1 MRRVD
6 WRVVMGVA
14 GIGAICLVWL
24 LATGGLIWST
34 LDEAGRTILKDTLG
48 ERIMLLLL
56 MWAVSLLAVGA
67 ALRWMV
73 SYFMTAPA
81 RLAEQAQVL
90 LGTNVKRQLEPTGSA
105 ENRRLTDLF
114 NQLVQQREALREE
127 MDVRVAEAARNTEQ
141 EKNRLAALMSE
152 LTKSV
157 VVCNLDGRILLYNN
171 RARMQ
176 FRKLSQAPGVA
187 GGGELIGL
195 GRSVYGVFDRKLV
208 AHALE
213 NIQHRL
219 QRGAAAPS
227 AQFITTTPSGQ
238 LLRAQMAPV
247 RAVQEADTA
256 APATMTGFVL
266 MLDNITREFEAQ
278 ARQDHILHT
287 LTERSRAALGNM
299 QAALDVLEYPDVE
312 PEMRERLLTVLREE
326 TGGLGNRLR
335 ELKSSALDS
344 TVLRWPLEDMLGA
357 DLVAAAIRR
366 IEALGGLTAVEAGV
380 DDSLWLKVESF
391 SLLQALSYLA
401 ERLRQECVI
410 STVQLRLSMG
420 TGRAQLDL
428 CWTPSAA
435 KLTDKVVPGWEHDPM
450 RSGGEDT
457 SLTIQ
462 DVVERHGGAF
472 WFEREPETGTT
483 FFRFLLPLAAPQ
495 EQLDSASL
503 VQNESRPEYYDFDLF
518 QPSAQSRSLE
528 DSRLSELSFTVFDT
542 ETTGLDPANGD
553 EIIQIAA
560 VRIVNGKLLR
570 NENFDQLVDPKRN
583 IPAITIPIHGIT
595 PEMVYG
601 QPTIDKVL
609 PAFHQFAQDTV
620 LVAHNAAFD
629 MRCLQVKEKV
639 TGLVFDHPV
648 MDTLLLSAVVHPN
661 QESHRLEAI
670 TERFNINILGR
681 HTALGDAMATAEVFM
696 HLIPLLEEMGI
707 YTLGQAREAAQKTY
721 YARLKY

>member
-1 MRRVD
+1 MRRFD
-6 WRVVMGVA
+6 KRVAIGVVIIGIVCLA
-14 GIGAICLVWL
+14 WLLVTGALIGAALTESERAAVINAVGARAVLLV
-24 LATGGLIWST
+24 
-34 LDEAGRTILKDTLG
+34 
-48 ERIMLLLL
+48 L
-56 MWAVSLLAVGA
+56 MWAVSLVLVGSMLSRLVA
-67 ALRWMV
+67 
-73 SYFMTAPA
+73 YFMTAPA
-81 RLAEQAQVL
+81 RLAEEAQVL
-90 LGTNVKRQLEPTGSA
+90 LGTDVKRQLEPTGSV
-105 ENRRLTDLF
+105 ENRRLTELF

-127 MDVRVAEAARNTEQ
+127 MDERVAEAAHNTEQ

-176 FRKLSQAPGVA
+176 FRALSQAPGSI
-187 GGGELIGL
+187 GGTELIGL

-247 RAVQEADTA
+247 RSVQDNSEASQ
-256 APATMTGFVL
+256 MTGFVL

-278 ARQDHILHT
+278 ARQDSILHT
-287 LTERSRAALGNM
+287 LTERSRAALANM
-299 QAALDVLEYPDVE
+299 QAALDVLEYPDIE
-312 PEMRERLLTVLREE
+312 PDMHDRLLKVLREE
-326 TGGLGNRLR
+326 TAGLGNRLR
-335 ELKSSALDS
+335 EIKSSSVDS
-344 TVLRWPLEDMLGA
+344 LVLRWPLEDMLGA
-357 DLVAAAIRR
+357 DLAAAAIRR
-366 IEALGGLTAVEAGV
+366 IESLGTLTAVADDL

-401 ERLRQECVI
+401 ERLRQECTI
-410 STVQLRLSMG
+410 TTVQLRLKRVD
-420 TGRAQLDL
+420 GRGQLDL
-428 CWTPSAA
+428 CWQPSAN
-435 KLTDKVVPGWEHDPM
+435 KLTDKVIPGWETDPM
-450 RSGGEDT
+450 RSAGEDT

-472 WFEREPETGTT
+472 WFGREPENGTV

-495 EQLDSASL
+495 EQLETAS
-503 VQNESRPEYYDFDLF
+503 VVRNESRPEYYDFDLF
-518 QPSAQSRSLE
+518 QTSAQTRSLE
-528 DSRLSELSFTVFDT
+528 DSKLSELSFTVFDT

-553 EIIQIAA
+553 EIIQLAA

-570 NENFDQLVDPKRN
+570 QESFDQLVDPRRA
-583 IPAITIPIHGIT
+583 IPRITIPIHGIT
-595 PEMVYG
+595 PEMVKG

-629 MRCLQVKEKV
+629 MRCLQVKEKL

-681 HTALGDAMATAEVFM
+681 HTALGDAMATAEVFLR
-696 HLIPLLEEMGI
+696 LIPLLAEKGI
-707 YTLGQAREAAQKTY
+707 HTLGQAREAAQKTY

>member
-1 MRRVD
+1 MRRFD
-6 WRVVMGVA
+6 KRVALGVLV
-14 GIGAICLVWL
+14 IGLICLVWL
-24 LATGGLIWST
+24 GATGGLIWST
-34 LDEAGRTILKDTLG
+34 LDETAQTTLKQTLG
-48 ERIMLLLL
+48 ERIVLLLG
-56 MWAVSLLAVGA
+56 MWGVSLFAVGS
-67 ALRWMV
+67 ALRWLV
-73 SYFMTAPA
+73 GYFMTAPA
-81 RLAEQAQVL
+81 RLAEEAQVL
-90 LGTNVKRQLEPTGSA
+90 LGTDVKRQLVPTGSI

-114 NQLVQQREALREE
+114 NQLVQQREALRNE
-127 MDVRVAEAARNTEQ
+127 MDERVAEAARNTEQ

-176 FRKLSQAPGVA
+176 FRKLSQAPGTIS
-187 GGGELIGL
+187 GSELIGL
-195 GRSVYGVFDRKLV
+195 GRSVYAVFDRKLV

-247 RAVQEADTA
+247 RSAQEGNE
-256 APATMTGFVL
+256 PAKMTGFVL

-278 ARQDHILHT
+278 ARQDNILHT
-287 LTERSRAALGNM
+287 LTERSRAALANM
-299 QAALDVLEYPDVE
+299 QAALDVLEYPDLE
-312 PEMRERLLTVLREE
+312 PDMHDRLLQVLREE
-326 TGGLGNRLR
+326 TAGLGTRLS
-335 ELKSSALDS
+335 ELRSSAVDS
-344 TVLRWPLEDMLGA
+344 SVLRWPLEDMLGA

-366 IEALGGLTAVEAGV
+366 IESLGGLTAVAEQV

-410 STVQLRLSMG
+410 TTVQLCLRMG
-420 TGRAQLDL
+420 DGRAQLDL
-428 CWTPSAA
+428 CWQPSAN
-435 KLTDKVVPGWEHDPM
+435 KLTDKVIPGWEHDPIQ
-450 RSGGEDT
+450 SAGEET

-472 WFEREPETGTT
+472 WFGREPEGGTV

-495 EQLDSASL
+495 EQLETAS
-503 VQNESRPEYYDFDLF
+503 VVRNESRPEYYDFDLF
-518 QPSAQSRSLE
+518 QSSAQTRSLE
-528 DSRLSELSFTVFDT
+528 DSKLSELSFTVFDT

-570 NENFDQLVDPKRN
+570 QESFDQLVDPKRN
-583 IPAITIPIHGIT
+583 IPPITIPIHGIT
-595 PEMVYG
+595 PDMVKG

-681 HTALGDAMATAEVFM
+681 HTALGDAMATAEVFLR
-696 HLIPLLEEMGI
+696 LIPLLAEKGI